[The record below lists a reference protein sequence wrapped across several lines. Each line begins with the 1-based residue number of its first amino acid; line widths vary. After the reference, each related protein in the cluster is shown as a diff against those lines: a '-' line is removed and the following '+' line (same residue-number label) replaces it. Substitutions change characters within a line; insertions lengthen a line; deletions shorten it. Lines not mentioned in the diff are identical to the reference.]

1 MKPEISR
8 KAIKYIR
15 NISPVKEIISYAD
28 PSNIRNL
35 GIDPN
40 RVIFFAGGWVNHYAP
55 KELQTAYKS
64 IIEDTDKFHFFG
76 GYPPIL
82 GSNECKDVLCQYEAG
97 M

>member
-40 RVIFFAGGWVNHYAP
+40 RVIFFCGR
-55 KELQTAYKS
+55 
-64 IIEDTDKFHFFG
+64 
-76 GYPPIL
+76 L
-82 GSNECKDVLCQYEAG
+82 GQSLCT
-97 M
+97 